1 MAENSATESQFGLL
15 TQRRF
20 LPFFCTQ
27 FLGAFNDNVLKQALL
42 ILAAYQGSRIG
53 ISNADGFNNLANAL
67 FIAPYFILSA
77 SAGQLA
83 DKYEKSFYIRQVKL
97 LEIFLMV
104 IAALGF
110 YLQNVYLLMLVL
122 MLMGT
127 QSTLFGPVKY
137 SLLPQVLRREELVG
151 GNGLVESGTFLAI
164 LLGSML
170 GGVLIALENGLFW
183 VSVTLIG
190 VAVAGY
196 LSSRAIPTLP
206 ANDPSL
212 KIDWHILRATWQALG
227 IIRASRTLRL
237 TVLAISWFWLF
248 GAVYL
253 TQLPNYTRQVLHGGE
268 SVVVLLL
275 TLFSVG
281 IGTGSL
287 LCERLSGR
295 KVEIGLVPLG
305 ALGLSLFALDIY
317 FAQTRPS
324 AGPLLD
330 MMSFLGQPG
339 SYRVVADLLLMG
351 LFGGFYI
358 VPLYALLQSTAP
370 VHEQARVIAANNIV
384 NALFVVLASALALTV
399 FGLGGDILT
408 LFVTLAVL
416 NVLVSVYIFTVVPE
430 FFLRFVAW
438 LLMHSLYRLRV
449 SGSHHL
455 PETGPGLLVCN
466 HVSYVDAL
474 IITAA
479 CRRPIR
485 FVMYEGIY
493 RIPILN
499 ALFRLMR
506 VIPIIDPRKD
516 RRLVLQAFTQI
527 DQALVAGEL
536 VCIFPEGRLSD
547 TGAMHPFKLGVE
559 RIVAQRP
566 VPVVPMALRGLW
578 GSFFSRYAGGKALQ
592 GWPRKFW
599 ARIELVIGE
608 PQPGQQTSATALQTQ
623 VAQLRGEV
631 C

>member
-1 MAENSATESQFGLL
+1 MAENQFRLL
-15 TQRRF
+15 NQRRF

-53 ISNADGFNNLANAL
+53 ISHADSFNNLANAL

-77 SAGQLA
+77 TAGQLA

-97 LEIFLMV
+97 LEIFLMLM
-104 IAALGF
+104 AALGF

-170 GGVLIALENGLFW
+170 GGALIALEDGLFW
-183 VSVTLIG
+183 VSVTLLA
-190 VAVAGY
+190 VALAGY
-196 LSSRAIPTLP
+196 LSSRAIPALP
-206 ANDPSL
+206 PNDPVL
-212 KIDWHILRATWQALG
+212 KIDGHILRATWTALG
-227 IIRASRTLRL
+227 IIRASRTLWL

-253 TQLPNYTRQVLHGGE
+253 TQLPSYTKAVLHGGE

-317 FAQTRPS
+317 FAQPRLG

-330 MMSFLGQPG
+330 IWTFLAQPG

-358 VPLYALLQSTAP
+358 VPLYALLQSSAP
-370 VHEQARVIAANNIV
+370 AQEQARVIAANNIV
-384 NALFVVLASALALTV
+384 NALFVVLASVLALSV

-408 LFVTLAVL
+408 LFLTLAVL
-416 NVLVSVYIFTVVPE
+416 NLLVSAYIFTVVPE
-430 FFLRFVAW
+430 FFLRFLAW
-438 LLMHSLYRLRV
+438 LLMHSIYRLRV
-449 SGSHHL
+449 TGSEHI
-455 PETGPGLLVCN
+455 PETGPSLLVCN

-485 FVMYEGIY
+485 FVMYDGIY
-493 RIPILN
+493 RLPVLN
-499 ALFRLMR
+499 RLFRLMR
-506 VIPIIDPRKD
+506 VIPIVDPRKD
-516 RRLVLQAFTQI
+516 RRLVVQAFAQI
-527 DQALVAGEL
+527 DAALAAGEL
-536 VCIFPEGRLSD
+536 VCLFPEGRLSD
-547 TGAMHPFKLGVE
+547 TGAMHPFKLGIE
-559 RIVAQRP
+559 RMVAQRP
-566 VPVVPMALRGLW
+566 VPVIPMALRGLW
-578 GSFFSRYAGGKALQ
+578 GSFFSRYAGGKAMRS
-592 GWPRKFW
+592 WPRKFW
-599 ARIELVIGE
+599 AKIELVIGS
-608 PQPGQQTSATALQTQ
+608 PQTGAISAAQLQAEVTR
-623 VAQLRGEV
+623 LRGEAS
-631 C
+631 